1 MNAAKTFLQKFANDW
16 TMNLTSMFTY
26 SLITTIFPLLLG
38 ILTIA
43 SLILGILS
51 PSSFDGVVSGING
64 ALPQNFKAVIDVKL
78 LAGGLKSST
87 GILAVVS
94 LAGLVF
100 TGSNLF
106 TNLENAFSVYFRTR
120 DRDFLP
126 QRLMAVGMVIIL
138 AVLLPLALAASSLV
152 TAGSSAFQKI
162 LPQPLGV
169 LLSFVGPLV
178 GVGVLFVLFLAIYRI
193 VPNIA
198 ITFGQAWKGALT
210 SAILFGLVQI
220 LFPLYFK
227 VFLSGNAKYG
237 ALAASVLVL
246 LTWLWLFALITMIGA
261 QVNAVAMGIKPLS
274 VDLARTVAAD
284 YEASTQPAPAKRR
297 RGPLPRPSH
306 VAKVG
311 AAAGSGLSALGRL
324 LAPPLRFLTLLG
336 WLLARPVVQREGRH
350 ER

>member
-1 MNAAKTFLQKFANDW
+1 
-16 TMNLTSMFTY
+16 
-26 SLITTIFPLLLG
+26 
-38 ILTIA
+38 
-43 SLILGILS
+43 
-51 PSSFDGVVSGING
+51 
-64 ALPQNFKAVIDVKL
+64 
-78 LAGGLKSST
+78 
-87 GILAVVS
+87 
-94 LAGLVF
+94 
-100 TGSNLF
+100 
-106 TNLENAFSVYFRTR
+106 
-120 DRDFLP
+120 
-126 QRLMAVGMVIIL
+126 
-138 AVLLPLALAASSLV
+138 
-152 TAGSSAFQKI
+152 
-162 LPQPLGV
+162 
-169 LLSFVGPLV
+169 
-178 GVGVLFVLFLAIYRI
+178 
-193 VPNIA
+193 
-198 ITFGQAWKGALT
+198 
-210 SAILFGLVQI
+210 VQI